1 MKSTRIRISVN
12 QICIRGILLV
22 TFILVHCLGV
32 KLHDDPVHVNKP
44 PYMQMQACT
53 PLATPL
59 FINRPA
65 MFSHAHSLKQERER
79 ALK

>member
-1 MKSTRIRISVN
+1 MLL
-12 QICIRGILLV
+12 ICIRGILLV

-53 PLATPL
+53 PLATPPL
-59 FINRPA
+59 HQPA
-65 MFSHAHSLKQERER
+65 CHVLPCTQFETGERKSLEVDEEDKQMQ
-79 ALK
+79 